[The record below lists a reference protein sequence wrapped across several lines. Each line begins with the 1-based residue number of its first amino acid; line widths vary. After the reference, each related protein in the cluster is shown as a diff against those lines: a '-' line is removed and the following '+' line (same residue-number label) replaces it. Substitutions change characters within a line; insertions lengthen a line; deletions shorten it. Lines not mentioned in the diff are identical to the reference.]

1 MPREFS
7 RVQRVGEQIQRVLA
21 QLIQQEIDDPRLGM
35 VTVSH
40 VVVSRDLA
48 HAKVYVT
55 VLGEPAAVE
64 TSLAI
69 LNKAAGFLRHAL
81 GREVQMRVIPQL
93 RFVYDESLARAASVS
108 ALIDQAVAADRHE
121 GAAGEKEA
129 EEGEK
134 S

>member
-21 QLIQQEIDDPRLGM
+21 RLIQQEIKDPRLGM

-40 VVVSRDLA
+40 VAVSRDLA
-48 HAKVYVT
+48 YAKVYVT
-55 VLGEPAAVE
+55 VLGEAAAVE

-69 LNKAAGFLRHAL
+69 LNKAAGFLRRAL

-93 RFVYDESLARAASVS
+93 RFVYDESLERATSVS
-108 ALIDQAVAADRHE
+108 ALIDQAIASDRHE
-121 GAAGEKEA
+121 RPAGEKDP

>member
-40 VVVSRDLA
+40 VAVSRDLA
-48 HAKVYVT
+48 HAKVYIT
-55 VLGEPAAVE
+55 VLGEAASVDA
-64 TSLAI
+64 SLAI
-69 LNKAAGFLRHAL
+69 LNKAAGFLRRAL
-81 GREVQMRVIPQL
+81 ARHVQMRVIPQL
-93 RFVYDESLARAASVS
+93 RFVYDESLVRGAGVS
-108 ALIDQAVAADRHE
+108 MLIDQAVASDRRKA
-121 GAAGEKEA
+121 AAGEQDPDD
-129 EEGEK
+129 GEK